1 MVPQGASVLFRP
13 VQAVALS
20 SGLKDP
26 LTFNPKPNCNLQNVL
41 TRMCSLLKQI
51 PFFFF
56 SIFKRQYYAVLCHHA
71 GKSSILT
78 SNFSTRTWM

>member
-13 VQAVALS
+13 VQAVALG

-51 PFFFF
+51 LRGFFHFQ
-56 SIFKRQYYAVLCHHA
+56 KTVLC
-71 GKSSILT
+71 
-78 SNFSTRTWM
+78 STVSLH

>member
-56 SIFKRQYYAVLCHHA
+56 P
-71 GKSSILT
+71 
-78 SNFSTRTWM
+78 FSKDSTMQCCVTTLVSQVY